1 MNDSQVVYQ
10 RPSCQLRNKNCGKKL
25 HLCNVV
31 KCFTC
36 IVPHTA
42 VLVSKWLKNR
52 RNYFL
57 TQHIPKYN
65 ESHVIEC
72 EKQTLK
78 AKTLEPEAS
87 NMIRRKIRKTH
98 STIVKNNYG
107 DKRFTF
113 RCWAASDARPTVA
126 AANPIRPPCSPKDT
140 QISNWVSRWWCLA
153 SGLVGVNKNHNMS
166 PWRQWTAIC

>member
-1 MNDSQVVYQ
+1 MNNSQVVYQ
-10 RPSCQLRNKNCGKKL
+10 RPSCQLSNKSCGKKL

-42 VLVSKWLKNR
+42 VLVRKWLKNR

-57 TQHIPKYN
+57 TQHIPQIQWKSCHWMWEAN
-65 ESHVIEC
+65 PES
-72 EKQTLK
+72 KNTWTRSLK
-78 AKTLEPEAS
+78 HDKKK
-87 NMIRRKIRKTH
+87 NKKTH
-98 STIVKNNYG
+98 STIVKNNHG

-126 AANPIRPPCSPKDT
+126 AANPIRPPCSPQDT
-140 QISNWVSRWWCLA
+140 QIRNWLSRWYVWYLA
-153 SGLVGVNKNHNMS
+153 
-166 PWRQWTAIC
+166 W